1 MPQLL
6 FSLLNRMQGQGRAI
20 TPPSLSPQTI
30 AVSHFPGGSNK
41 FLILAQ
47 EALRLA
53 NR

>member
-1 MPQLL
+1 MLQLL
-6 FSLLNRMQGQGRAI
+6 FSLVNWMQGQERAI
-20 TPPSLSPQTI
+20 TPLSLSLQTI
-30 AVSHFPGGSNK
+30 PVSHFPGGSNK